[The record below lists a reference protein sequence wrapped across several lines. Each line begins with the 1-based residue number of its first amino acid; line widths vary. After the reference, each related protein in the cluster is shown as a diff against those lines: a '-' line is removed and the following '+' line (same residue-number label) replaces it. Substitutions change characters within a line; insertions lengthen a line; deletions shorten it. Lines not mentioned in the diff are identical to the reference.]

1 MFYVGL
7 STADSENML
16 FTSGEQRLCTY
27 GTGGYL
33 HAWAC
38 LGTRAKLQGELWC
51 SAVPCV
57 QLTGEC

>member
-16 FTSGEQRLCTY
+16 FTSATVNKRLCTY
-27 GTGGYL
+27 GTGGYM

-51 SAVPCV
+51 SVVP
-57 QLTGEC
+57 